1 MMKQV
6 SKEILVAWK
15 MMFNLHR
22 SQIIQPMII
31 SLTRLGIQNCTPG
44 MNLLIA
50 KKCSQ
55 KKRIQALCKE
65 KRRHSNNLARWKLNS
80 KTQVYQGILSS
91 RINTWLIN
99 LNLRATKT
107 RGKMRKAL
115 LIRLIL
121 SLANQVGVIAKEA
134 TATERNLCKKSS
146 NHDFWSKTLSLS

>member
-1 MMKQV
+1 MQMMNQV
-6 SKEILVAWK
+6 SKEISRTAWK
-15 MMFNLHR
+15 MMFYLHR

-31 SLTRLGIQNCTPG
+31 SSTRLEIQNCTPV
-44 MNLLIA
+44 MKLPIV
-50 KKCSQ
+50 KKSSQ
-55 KKRIQALCKE
+55 KKRIQALCRA
-65 KRRHSNNLARWKLNS
+65 KRRLSKTNNLARWKLSS
-80 KTQVYQGILSS
+80 KTQVFQGTLSS
-91 RINTWLIN
+91 RINTWPIN

-146 NHDFWSKTLSLS
+146 NHDF